1 MQAIPLYPHVEFS
14 GIKVNR
20 QEMLRY
26 LGYRGQQMEPDLVQS
41 LERCA
46 ALVEAAAAPRFVA
59 AEYPCVP
66 QADAVQ
72 VAQTL
77 LLPGIDIQ
85 MHLEHSERCVLMAA
99 TLGYEVE
106 RVIQYHKARSMT
118 EAVMLDAAATAL
130 IEQVCDAL
138 EEQMRLYYQAS
149 GWDLTD
155 RFSCGYGDLP
165 IEVQPGITGLL
176 QSAKTIGLT
185 CSSSLIL
192 IPRKSVTAILGV
204 IRPGQRRSIR
214 GCQNCKNK
222 QNCAFRKDGIT
233 CGHSQQITE

>member
-1 MQAIPLYPHVEFS
+1 MLFSLKQIPIPEIVRYALGTALPSPIPQEFLSLAQNAAQEVLSCCQPKYHLVRYPVQPLLDSFLTGEDIRRHLS
-14 GIKVNR
+14 GCS
-20 QEMLRY
+20 
-26 LGYRGQQMEPDLVQS
+26 D
-41 LERCA
+41 
-46 ALVEAAAAPRFVA
+46 
-59 AEYPCVP
+59 
-66 QADAVQ
+66 
-72 VAQTL
+72 
-77 LLPGIDIQ
+77 
-85 MHLEHSERCVLMAA
+85 CVLLCA
-99 TLGYEVE
+99 TLGSEVDALI
-106 RVIQYHKARSMT
+106 RRTQVTDMAKT
-118 EAVMLDAAATAL
+118 LWLDAAASAA
-130 IEQVCDAL
+130 IEQVCDEVQLDIAQRL
-138 EEQMRLYYQAS
+138 ERS
-149 GWDLTD
+149 LTT